1 MKKLLT
7 VILLAAAVSACG
19 LLDRQNLGLEKKTP
33 QTVADKKEKL
43 VVPPNYNLR
52 PEEPAARQ
60 SGAIKQGL

>member
-19 LLDRQNLGLEKKTP
+19 LFDRQNLGLEKKTP
-33 QTVADKKEKL
+33 QTADDKKETL

-60 SGAIKQGL
+60 SDAIKQGL